1 MENLLKQIVNNTEPK
16 RSFSI
21 VVSDNKTRFKTWF
34 KPSIQFL
41 DKKKDYEIALINL
54 ETYYSFPTID
64 RSNNYFSYSP
74 SPNAPW
80 FDLIIP
86 EGSYHVEDI
95 NEFIQREMR
104 KNGHYDKANDKDNIE
119 ISANTNTLKSEMFLK
134 NNYEVDFRKDQSINS
149 LLGFH
154 SNLYT
159 SGFHESENM
168 VNILTINS
176 KLVNIDIISG
186 SYVNGSTQPTIYS
199 FFPDVFSGIKLSKIL
214 IIFFTIQ

>member
-1 MENLLKQIVNNTEPK
+1 MENILKQIVNNTEPK

-34 KPSIQFL
+34 KPPFQL
-41 DKKKDYEIALINL
+41 DKKRDYEIALINL
-54 ETYYSFPTID
+54 KTYYSFQNID
-64 RSNNYFSYSP
+64 RSNNCFSYSP
-74 SPNAPW
+74 GTNTPW
-80 FDLIIP
+80 IDIIIA

-95 NEFIQREMR
+95 NEFIEREMR
-104 KNGHYDKANDKDNIE
+104 KNDHYDNANNKNNVE

-134 NNYEVDFRKDQSINS
+134 NKYKVDFRKDKSINS
-149 LLGFH
+149 LVGFH

-176 KLVNIDIISG
+176 ILVNIDIISG
-186 SYVNGSTQPTIYS
+186 SYVNGST
-199 FFPDVFSGIKLSKIL
+199 
-214 IIFFTIQ
+214 